1 MEFLQQS
8 NSVFFHGN
16 IPVLSEC
23 LSEWIRKEGGKE
35 RKREGRGEEERNRT
49 KEERMER
56 QVDGRKG
63 ERKEGGREGGR
74 EEEGKK
80 EGRKEGR
87 KDEFNLL
94 GHKFSRSKDCGPRVI
109 LGSLTTNME
118 ISISDQCITYMVKL
132 VMNAGAGICTWN
144 CTSCSSEALF
154 SILQEIVV
162 KA

>member
-1 MEFLQQS
+1 VSFFTEIFQCSQS
-8 NSVFFHGN
+8 AFQSG
-16 IPVLSEC
+16 SG
-23 LSEWIRKEGGKE
+23 RKEGRKERGKE
-35 RKREGRGEEERNRT
+35 EGKKRGIEQKKREWKGKWMGG
-49 KEERMER
+49 KE
-56 QVDGRKG
+56 KG
-63 ERKEGGREGGR
+63 KREGGR
-74 EEEGKK
+74 EEGRRK
-80 EGRKEGR
+80 ERRKEGR

-144 CTSCSSEALF
+144 CTSWSSEALF